1 MKILTVQKF
10 VFRLFNEEFPALDSG
25 SIHHMPT
32 NSMKK
37 TIITLFF
44 IIIGFQ
50 VLQAADKISIL
61 LVDGQNNH
69 NWKATT
75 PVLKAGLEETGR
87 FTVDVSTTPA
97 KGVKDGWEEWNPEFS
112 KYDAVLSN
120 YNGQLWPEKAQKGL
134 EKYVSEGGGLI
145 IVHAANNSFSDWHEY
160 NRMIGVGGWGGRTE
174 KHGPYIRL
182 RYGKFI
188 MDHAQ
193 GRGGSHGPQHEFV
206 VTTRNTEHP
215 ITKGLPTTWLHC
227 KDELYDSLRG
237 PAENV
242 TVLATAFSPKSN
254 EHEPIIMTIDYGK
267 GRVFHTPM
275 GHADYSMKCVGF
287 LTYLARGSEWAATG
301 KVTFE
306 TPKDFPTEEKILPHD
321 PTAK

>member
-1 MKILTVQKF
+1 MKTPILTSF
-10 VFRLFNEEFPALDSG
+10 LALLLG
-25 SIHHMPT
+25 ANMH
-32 NSMKK
+32 
-37 TIITLFF
+37 
-44 IIIGFQ
+44 
-50 VLQAADKISIL
+50 AADKISIL

-87 FTVDVSTTPA
+87 FSVDVTTSPD
-97 KGVKDGWEEWNPEFS
+97 KGSKDGWDEWNPDFS

-120 YNGQLWPEKAQKGL
+120 YNGQAWPEAVRKKL
-134 EKYVSEGGGLI
+134 EAYVSAGGGLV
-145 IVHAANNSFSDWHEY
+145 IVHAANNSFSDWLEY
-160 NRMIGVGGWGGRTE
+160 NKMIGVGGWGGRTE
-174 KHGPYIRL
+174 KNGPYLRL

-188 MDHAQ
+188 KDYTE

-215 ITKGLPTTWLHC
+215 IMKGMPTKWLHA

-242 TVLATAFSPKSN
+242 TVLATAFSPKSKEN
-254 EHEPIIMTIDYGK
+254 EPMIMTIDYGK

-287 LTYLARGSEWAATG
+287 LAYLARGSEWAATG
-301 KVTFE
+301 KVTFPVPE
-306 TPKDFPTEEKILPHD
+306 KFPSEDAVLPHD
-321 PTAK
+321 PTAKE